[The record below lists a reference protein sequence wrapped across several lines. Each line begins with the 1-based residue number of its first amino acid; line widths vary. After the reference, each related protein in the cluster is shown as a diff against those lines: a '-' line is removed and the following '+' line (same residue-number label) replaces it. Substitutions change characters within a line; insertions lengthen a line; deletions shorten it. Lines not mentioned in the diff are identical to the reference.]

1 LKPTSNQI
9 IKLRTQHY
17 QGEPH
22 PAARKAVISLSI
34 ASLFPP
40 SSTTTT
46 SSSSSS
52 GPSESEVQAHKFK
65 LLAGPRWDSIKN
77 EIKISCELFPNVKMN
92 EKWCSDTL
100 DKLIAQA
107 KVRVLALIYFIF
119 P

>member
-1 LKPTSNQI
+1 MKPTSNQI

-107 KVRVLALIYFIF
+107 KVRESLL
-119 P
+119 